1 MLLAIR
7 ESGPIAARQ
16 VTILRLAQGGAFD
29 VSGDIALNTAHREG
43 DGSDHADVATN
54 SAFVG
59 TGGYEAVDDKAVP
72 VGADVLSLE
81 DSGDLFSKVK
91 LTLTNLLVF
100 IFNRVAGFLNY
111 QASKTSLTPADA
123 ATATVDVSTN
133 YDYTITPS
141 GASFTLA
148 LTNIPADGTAWS
160 VTIYAINWDGVTV
173 TMPAGSVTPGGSGL
187 TFTSGGGKDRI
198 IARGNAGSA
207 GENEFY
213 NLPGDLK

>member
-1 MLLAIR
+1 MSDFEFVLVHGNDFNLQTNVIEFVIGGGRGATGSFR
-7 ESGPIAARQ
+7 NIADLPEK
-16 VTILRLAQGGAFD
+16 T
-29 VSGDIALNTAHREG
+29 DIN
-43 DGSDHADVATN
+43 GSDI
-54 SAFVG
+54 G
-59 TGGYEAVDDKAVP
+59 I
-72 VGADVLSLE
+72 LE
-81 DSGDLFSKVK
+81 DSEDDNTQKKWNF
-91 LTLTNLLVF
+91 TNLLIF

-123 ATATVDVSTN
+123 TTATVDVSAS

-173 TMPAGSVTPGGSGL
+173 TMPSGSITPGGSGL

-207 GENEFY
+207 GEKEFY
-213 NLPGDLK
+213 NLPGDVK